1 MPLPRRPLVLCLLAL
16 VIGTLLVS
24 GCLTEPPAV
33 KPPVTVN
40 VTSLTLYTED
50 VPPYN
55 YVENGT
61 LQGISVDLLALITA
75 GMGEDLSREQVK
87 VVPWSEGYTAALTG
101 NKTMIFAIAR
111 LPERET
117 SFKWAGPITPLTPV
131 LFALPERGIV
141 IASPDDLEGYR
152 IGAVAENAEI
162 QQLLEIG
169 VNQSRI
175 VLTPNASVMV
185 TMLQDGEID
194 LMAYSQAAGRYFTR
208 QVTGSFDTFRI
219 VYVFPDIPLYYA
231 FSRDVPDETVQS
243 FQKVLDALKT
253 EKEAEGFSE
262 YERILYRYT
271 GVHCQPQPYPE
282 AEVINLVNMTV
293 TAMEKDAPGTIRRIN
308 AGEAPYR
315 DPVTPTLYPF
325 IFDRNVTLVAQAV
338 NPGQVGTNLHGKT
351 DVTGTPFRDRIVTG
365 ALQNGSGWEEYVYM
379 NPTDAGLYYKTSYYR
394 IAEGSD
400 GMTYIVGSGAPSACE
415 G

>member
-175 VLTPNASVMV
+175 VLP
-185 TMLQDGEID
+185 
-194 LMAYSQAAGRYFTR
+194 
-208 QVTGSFDTFRI
+208 
-219 VYVFPDIPLYYA
+219 
-231 FSRDVPDETVQS
+231 
-243 FQKVLDALKT
+243 
-253 EKEAEGFSE
+253 
-262 YERILYRYT
+262 
-271 GVHCQPQPYPE
+271 
-282 AEVINLVNMTV
+282 
-293 TAMEKDAPGTIRRIN
+293 
-308 AGEAPYR
+308 
-315 DPVTPTLYPF
+315 PTL
-325 IFDRNVTLVAQAV
+325 R
-338 NPGQVGTNLHGKT
+338 
-351 DVTGTPFRDRIVTG
+351 
-365 ALQNGSGWEEYVYM
+365 SW
-379 NPTDAGLYYKTSYYR
+379 
-394 IAEGSD
+394 
-400 GMTYIVGSGAPSACE
+400 
-415 G
+415 